1 MNEQKDNMQT
11 FIDFIIELAYDEFDY
26 CVEAVHIRKVTM
38 SDYFFSKG
46 SLELAKVLQYFI
58 PKVQICSNETENH
71 FVIKFN
77 ENYYDAKQRYTTNQG
92 FQEVSLDFIKRY
104 EEYYGKDVLFEGKPV
119 HLALIQ
125 ELKNCSG
132 DYVSNLIDAINNEE
146 PTSRKLVTKVP
157 TSIENK

>member
-26 CVEAVHIRKVTM
+26 CISAVYIREISM
-38 SDYFFSKG
+38 RYYFRYG
-46 SLELAKVLQYFI
+46 GCLELAKVLQYFI
-58 PKVQICSNETENH
+58 PSARICINKKTDH
-71 FVIKFN
+71 FVIQYN
-77 ENYYDAKQRYTTNQG
+77 NAYYDAEEKYETNQE
-92 FQEVSLDFIKRY
+92 FEEVSL
-104 EEYYGKDVLFEGKPV
+104 EYITKHSEKYGKDVLFEGKPV